1 MKKIL
6 HVINVSFV
14 VNHFFGNQ
22 FSHFSKKGY
31 DFTVACTEDEY
42 LYKQAK
48 EKGFKVF
55 PVAVL
60 KAISPLQDALSI
72 LRLTRFI
79 RKERFPIV
87 VAHSP
92 KGGLIGI
99 TAAYLARVE
108 KRVFFR
114 HGVVFETAKGFKRTL
129 LIMIERFVGAL
140 ATDVVIVSESL
151 QRLSKDYKLNN
162 PAKSMVLGKGTCSG
176 IDIQRFQ
183 YRPKQ
188 NSDFVVGYVGR
199 LVRDKGVVEL
209 IQGWLQFAD
218 GKSDVYLHIVG
229 PLEVRD
235 AVPEDTLQKIKNS
248 PSIRFFD
255 FVEDTASCYNEMD
268 VFILPSYRE
277 GFPVG
282 ILEASAS
289 RLPII
294 TTKSTGCINAIQ
306 ENITGIYTEIA
317 PKPIAEAI
325 DYYYKNP
332 QVRQEHGRNGVLF
345 VKNNFSEQ
353 KLFVE
358 IENKIL
364 N

>member
-1 MKKIL
+1 MKKVL

-22 FSHFSKKGY
+22 FSYFSKKGY

-55 PVAVL
+55 PVAIL
-60 KAISPLQDALSI
+60 KAISPIQDAFSI
-72 LRLTRFI
+72 IRLTRFI
-79 RKERFPIV
+79 RKEKFPIV

-99 TAAYLARVE
+99 TAAYLAGVD

-114 HGVVFETAKGFKRTL
+114 HGVVFETAKGLKRAL
-129 LIMIERFVGAL
+129 LIMIEKFVGAL

-151 QRLSKDYKLNN
+151 QRLSNDYKLNN
-162 PAKSMVLGKGTCSG
+162 PAKSKVLGKGTCSG

-199 LVRDKGVVEL
+199 LVKDKGVVEL
-209 IQGWLQFAD
+209 VEGWLQFAA
-218 GKSDVYLHIVG
+218 GKAHVYLHIIG
-229 PLEVRD
+229 PAEVRD

-248 PSIRFFD
+248 PSIRFLD
-255 FVEDTASCYNEMD
+255 FVEDTAPCYNTMD

-282 ILEASAS
+282 VLEASAS
-289 RLPII
+289 GIPVI
-294 TTKSTGCINAIQ
+294 TTRSTGCINAIQ
-306 ENITGIYTEIA
+306 EDVTGIYTEIL
-317 PKPIAEAI
+317 PNQIAEAI
-325 DYYYKNP
+325 EYYYQNP
-332 QVRQEHGRNGVLF
+332 QLRQEHGNNGVTF
-345 VKNNFSEQ
+345 VKNSFSEQ
-353 KLFVE
+353 ELFVE
-358 IENKIL
+358 IEKKVL
-364 N
+364 S